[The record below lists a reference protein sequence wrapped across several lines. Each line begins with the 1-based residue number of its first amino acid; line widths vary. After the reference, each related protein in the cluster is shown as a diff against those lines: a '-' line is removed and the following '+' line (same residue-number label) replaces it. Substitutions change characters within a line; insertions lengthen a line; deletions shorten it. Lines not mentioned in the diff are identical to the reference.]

1 MLSRFLVRLFIKD
14 HEDIENPD
22 IRSKYGYLAGIIGI
36 FANLVLFTVK
46 LVTGLA
52 INSIAFIGDAFNN
65 LTDVLSS
72 LITILGF
79 KLAGKPADEE
89 HPFGHG
95 RMEYIAGLIVAFL
108 VLLVGYELIKT
119 SIGRVLNPVTV
130 NFSIPAFFIAI
141 LAILVKGWLFLFNR
155 YLGKTINSQAL
166 SASALDSLSD
176 MFSTTC
182 IAISLLA
189 SLVTSFPFDGYVGIL
204 VSGLILYSGY
214 SLVKETISPLLGE
227 NPDRELVEQIKKKVL
242 QHPEII
248 GIHDLIIHSYGPG
261 RYMASIHVE
270 VSATEDFTEIHEL
283 IDHIERQC
291 AKELSILLT
300 IHMDPINTECEEV
313 SKLQKEMEVIL
324 EDFPEVIS
332 FHDFRIVGK
341 EDKKNLIFDI
351 VVKREVTPQEEN
363 QLRQSIINKVREKH
377 PHFHCI
383 ITIDKDYSYSHS

>member
-1 MLSRFLVRLFIKD
+1 
-14 HEDIENPD
+14 
-22 IRSKYGYLAGIIGI
+22 LAGIIGI

-189 SLVTSFPFDGYVGIL
+189 SLVTSLPFDGYVGIL

-214 SLVKETISPLLGE
+214 SLVKETINPLLGE
-227 NPDRELVEQIKKKVL
+227 NPDLELVKQIKKKVL